1 MNNKGTNA
9 RHVQDANA
17 QSYPTN
23 FTWTWKLPSDKPKS
37 HPYWTWGRQSHSV
50 LLGELN
56 YLVLEIEIYHR
67 LKSAALL
74 VAMEVTIIL
83 ASSLL
88 TRDKEFPTIYD
99 NMMSEFSMSEILS
112 HILSSLSCS
121 SRKWASGI
129 FLDHIFVWL
138 SVSKRRLLVPV
149 TKSLRSQVVPYRKCC
164 GTKGLCAYTVYRPLI
179 NINTPR
185 FTGIP
190 GRSWS
195 QTASRRGVA
204 VRRLVSLRER
214 QRAWSVRAKR
224 ESVSQDGLYR
234 CLLERLMKERCA
246 SGHYAGGGR
255 RDIEN
260 VQQLWNSS
268 CSCERAWVLAQLI
281 NPHFKSLAHYNP

>member
-1 MNNKGTNA
+1 MTTWC
-9 RHVQDANA
+9 R
-17 QSYPTN
+17 N
-23 FTWTWKLPSDKPKS
+23 FQCQKFCRT
-37 HPYWTWGRQSHSV
+37 Y
-50 LLGELN
+50 
-56 YLVLEIEIYHR
+56 
-67 LKSAALL
+67 
-74 VAMEVTIIL
+74 
-83 ASSLL
+83 SLL
-88 TRDKEFPTIYD
+88 CLVVHVNEHQAF
-99 NMMSEFSMSEILS
+99 
-112 HILSSLSCS
+112 
-121 SRKWASGI
+121 

-190 GRSWS
+190 GRGWS

-246 SGHYAGGGR
+246 SGHYPGGGGHW
-255 RDIEN
+255 ECAAALKF
-260 VQQLWNSS
+260 QLQLRAGLSVSS
-268 CSCERAWVLAQLI
+268 I
-281 NPHFKSLAHYNP
+281 N